1 VSPLA
6 LIFHAVFSVL
16 IILLGSTYTCW

>member
-6 LIFHAVFSVL
+6 LIFHAVFSVP